1 MEPTQ
6 LEQTITSV
14 ERMQN
19 FDPQTLE
26 RRTELGSMNFVDA
39 VAPART
45 LVSLYQRLS
54 ISVLPDFPNDI
65 LAALKNQADADFNRF
80 SQILEFKLEQS
91 DPANVRTNLISQI
104 KGAYDVTFRS
114 IWQYIAYGVSKITDT
129 QRLESEAR
137 GVLQSIRDEAGR
149 TADQIKGNADQA
161 QAALEEIRRVATEQG
176 VSQQAI
182 YFKSEAESHSGEA
195 EKWYGKT
202 VKAAQYL
209 GGFALLSIGAAYIP
223 SLQPDTNIQA
233 VQIVSSKLLVFGVLA
248 YWLGLCAKNYLSH
261 KHNQVINRHR
271 ENALKTFQALAE
283 GAGNPD
289 NKDIVLTHASQC
301 IFSAQETGYIKQG
314 SGGEAGSS
322 IRSVIEVLPKALA
335 KESHA

>member
-6 LEQTITSV
+6 LEQTISSI

-19 FDPQTLE
+19 FDPHTLE
-26 RRTELGSMNFVDA
+26 RRAELGSMNFYDA
-39 VAPART
+39 VEPAQK
-45 LVSLYQRLS
+45 LVSLYRRLS
-54 ISVLPDFPNDI
+54 ISVLSDFPNDI
-65 LAALKNQADADFNRF
+65 LGALKNQADADFNRL
-80 SQILEFKLEQS
+80 SQILDFKLEQS
-91 DPANVRTNLISQI
+91 DPANVRNTLINQVN
-104 KGAYDVTFRS
+104 GAYDATFRS

-137 GVLQSIRDEAGR
+137 GVLQSIRDQAGK
-149 TADQIKGNADQA
+149 TADQIKENADQA
-161 QAALEEIRRVATEQG
+161 QTALDEIRRVAAEQG

-182 YFKSEAESHSGEA
+182 YFKTEAEDHAGEA

-202 VKAAQYL
+202 IYASIYL

-223 SLQPDTNIQA
+223 ALQPTSNIQA
-233 VQIVSSKLLVFGVLA
+233 VQIVSSKLLIFGVLA

-301 IFSAQETGYIKQG
+301 IFSAQDTGYIKQG
-314 SGGEAGSS
+314 SGGDAGSS
-322 IRSVIEVLPKALA
+322 IRSVIEVLPKALG
-335 KESHA
+335 KEGHG